1 MLKHALVVFTKVPG
15 EGAKTRLTVAEG
27 GILEK
32 EEAEDL
38 YRSCLKDVFL
48 ACEQGIDRWNK
59 TKENKIDLLICYR
72 HENNLAA
79 LNSFLEEINL
89 KENVSVFADQG
100 ESFDQRMQSASDE
113 AFKRGYESCLII
125 GGDLPTFSPDF
136 IEESFAALE
145 NLKNEKGALVT
156 AACQEG
162 GFSIVGFTQNTPFDF
177 EGVFYNRE
185 GITAMDMLVDKVEEK
200 AIPIRVLPLLMDI
213 DLPVDLAS
221 LIPLVR
227 ALYLAHQYDQ
237 NVWYPRHF
245 LIFLEEVGLS
255 SMAYPP
261 QEGRS

>member
-1 MLKHALVVFTKVPG
+1 MAHALVVFTKVPA
-15 EGAKTRLTVAEG
+15 EGVKTRLTVEEG

-32 EEAEDL
+32 EEAVNL
-38 YRSCLKDVFL
+38 YRSCLKDVLL
-48 ACEQGIDRWNK
+48 ACEKGITQWNK
-59 TKENKIDLLICYR
+59 ERENKIDLLLCYR
-72 HENNLAA
+72 HEDDLAV
-79 LNSFLEEINL
+79 LLSFLDEVNL
-89 KENVSVFADQG
+89 EVDVSVFADKGQ
-100 ESFDQRMQSASDE
+100 SFDQRMQSASDE
-113 AFKRGYESCLII
+113 AFKRGYDSCLIS

-136 IEESFAALE
+136 VKESFSVLE
-145 NLKNEKGALVT
+145 KLNSEKGALVT

-162 GFSIVGFTQNTPFDF
+162 GFSLVGFTQNTPFNF

-200 AIPIRVLPLLMDI
+200 TIPLGVLPLLMDI

-227 ALYLAHQYDQ
+227 ALYLAHQSDQ
-237 NVWYPRHF
+237 SVWFPRHF
-245 LIFLEEVGLS
+245 LFFLEEVGLS